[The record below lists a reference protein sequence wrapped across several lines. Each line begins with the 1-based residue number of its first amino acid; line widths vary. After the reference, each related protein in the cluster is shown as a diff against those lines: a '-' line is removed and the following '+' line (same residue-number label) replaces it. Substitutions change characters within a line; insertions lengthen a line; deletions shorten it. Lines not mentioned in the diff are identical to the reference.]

1 MAKSKEQTLAWLRTI
16 SGELSTATI
25 KKLDGTLP
33 WYGDMPPGRRSAV
46 GLVAQQGIKSFIQW
60 YDDPSTTT
68 WIAAD
73 VFGSAPRE
81 LLRSV
86 SLQQTLQLIRV
97 VVEVVEERVTGT
109 DASLR
114 EAILL
119 YSREIAF
126 AAADVYARA
135 AEARGLWDARLE
147 ALVVDSILSG
157 EYDDELPSRI
167 AALGWHGHGEV
178 SVLVGTTPRQLDVDQ
193 LRRTARHLN
202 ADLLIGVQGG
212 RLVLVIG
219 RAQPANAI
227 LDAVPDAPSAASG
240 DDTTAPAE
248 PVLSF
253 LDIATQLEPGFG
265 PGYLVLGHEVPSLV
279 DASRSAKAALAGF
292 AVARAW
298 RNAPRPMLADD
309 LLPERA
315 LAGDPLARSTLVN
328 RVYRPL
334 QDQSPELMTT
344 LWCYLDNGR
353 SLEATARELFVHP
366 NTVRYRLKRVTQV
379 IGWDATGAREA
390 LILQSAL
397 ILGSMN
403 DHDSPGHRR

>member
-1 MAKSKEQTLAWLRTI
+1 MPHNNESQPMTPSGPGKTKEQTLSWLRRV
-16 SGELSTATI
+16 SGELSTETLQR
-25 KKLDGTLP
+25 LDETLP

-46 GLVAQQGIKSFIQW
+46 GLVAQAGITSFISW
-60 YDDPSTTT
+60 FEDPKSTP

-73 VFGSAPRE
+73 VFGAAPRE

-86 SLQQTLQLIRV
+86 SLQQTLQLIRIT
-97 VVEVVEERVTGT
+97 VEVVEARVKEG
-109 DASLR
+109 DDVLR

-157 EYDDELPSRI
+157 EYDTELPSRI
-167 AALGWHGHGEV
+167 AALGWNGHGEV
-178 SVLVGTTPRQLDVDQ
+178 CVLVGTAPRMLDVDQ
-193 LRRTARHLN
+193 LRRTARHLD
-202 ADLLIGVQGG
+202 ADVLIGVQGN

-219 RAQPANAI
+219 RATPVSE
-227 LDAVPDAPSAASG
+227 DTDAASSM
-240 DDTTAPAE
+240 P
-248 PVLSF
+248 F
-253 LDIATQLEPGFG
+253 IDIATQLEPGFG
-265 PGYLVLGHEVPSLV
+265 PGHLVLGHEVATLV
-279 DASRSAKAALAGF
+279 DASKSAKAALAGF

-298 RNAPRPMLADD
+298 RNAPRPTLADD

-315 LAGDPLARSTLVN
+315 FAGDPLARSTLIN
-328 RVYRPL
+328 RIYRPL
-334 QDQSPELMTT
+334 QAHSTELLAT
-344 LWCYLDNGR
+344 LWCYLDTGR

-366 NTVRYRLKRVTQV
+366 NTVRYRLKRISEV

-390 LILQSAL
+390 LILQAAL
-397 ILGSMN
+397 IIGAIAEPDAS
-403 DHDSPGHRR
+403 RKR